1 MKDYIKELIYFKNLD
16 AQDYHAILR
25 CFSARLIHYE
35 KGANIINIGDNTN
48 NIYII
53 ASGLARSKTYDLN
66 GKTTILKDYY
76 PNDIFGIEF
85 EEKDIYTEEL
95 IALTD
100 TYVVA
105 CNRFRFITPCA
116 NRCKRHTDCMKNTF
130 INLAS
135 QMQAQSNRIH
145 QMSLGKSRQK
155 IYAYLSELS
164 KGNNKYFR
172 IPYNQSELA
181 TYLGLERSALSYEL
195 NNMKRDGLID
205 FDGDMFK
212 IKKKKD

>member
-1 MKDYIKELIYFKNLD
+1 MKDYIRELDYFKNLD
-16 AQDYHAILR
+16 LQDYHAILR
-25 CFSARLIHYE
+25 CFSASLKLYK
-35 KGANIINIGDNTN
+35 KGSNIVNIGDNTN

-53 ASGLARSKTYDLN
+53 ATGRARSETYDVN

-76 PNDIFGIEF
+76 KNDIFGIEF
-85 EEKDIYTEEL
+85 DAKDIYTEEL
-95 IALTD
+95 VALED
-100 TYVVA
+100 TYIVA

-116 NRCKRHTDCMKNTF
+116 NRCKRHTDCMKLTF

-135 QMQAQSNRIH
+135 QMSAQAQRIH
-145 QMSLGKSRQK
+145 QMSQGKTRQK
-155 IYAYLSELS
+155 IYTYLNEMS
-164 KGNNKYFR
+164 KGQNKYFR

-181 TYLGLERSALSYEL
+181 TYLGLERSSLSYEL

-212 IKKKKD
+212 IIKKKD